1 MVEQQYIDW
10 NVISAELND
19 LYEILRAE
27 RDREFSQVNGYQ
39 RP

>member
-1 MVEQQYIDW
+1 MVEQQFIDW

-19 LYEILRAE
+19 LYEILSAE